1 MNEKDHKLILDYW
14 DGRFQPR
21 CGCGRW
27 QQAPSPIKLQKLREV
42 YDRIEDEHF
51 RHVAEAERRQRTPS

>member
-27 QQAPSPIKLQKLREV
+27 LKAPLPTKVQKLRDV

-51 RHVAEAERRQRTPS
+51 RHVEEAQRHHPKPA